1 MIKFAEVTGVYLI
14 ILMLVD
20 YGCYYQATIF
30 TTLDG
35 SGRGMDS
42 SFRNLPCHPL
52 PHWSLRMLAVMGY
65 IFFISG
71 FAFNLGEQILPII
84 IAGLAGSYFF
94 TRYLLMR
101 KGIS

>member
-1 MIKFAEVTGVYLI
+1 MVKIAEVTAIYLTA
-14 ILMLVD
+14 LLLVD
-20 YGCYYQATIF
+20 YGCWFQATIF

-42 SFRNLPCHPL
+42 SFRNPPYHIL
-52 PHWSLRMLAVMGY
+52 PHWSLRTLAVIGL
-65 IFFISG
+65 IFSIPQ
-71 FAFNLGEQILPII
+71 FALGVRSQTFPII
-84 IAGLAGSYFF
+84 FAGLAGSYFF

>member
-1 MIKFAEVTGVYLI
+1 MVKVAEVAAIYLVV
-14 ILMLVD
+14 LMLID

-42 SFRNLPCHPL
+42 SFRDPPYHPL
-52 PHWSLRMLAVMGY
+52 PHWSLRLLAVMG
-65 IFFISG
+65 FVFSISA
-71 FAFNLGEQILPII
+71 FALSLGRADFPII
-84 IAGLAGSYFF
+84 LAGLAGSYFF